1 MTVKSAKKTTG
12 RQGNP
17 VGSPWRSTPDEKRKR
32 KRVILTL
39 ELQTIDRLQT
49 ASKTTLL
56 KPMSQIA
63 EEAILEFLDKNDS

>member
-1 MTVKSAKKTTG
+1 MTRKPTAV

-17 VGSPWRSTPDEKRKR
+17 VGSPWRSTPDAKRKR

-39 ELQTIDRLQT
+39 EFATIERLQT
-49 ASKTTLL
+49 ASKEKLL

-63 EEAILEFLDKNDS
+63 EEAILEYLDKNDA